1 MNNFGDH
8 NLDKGLQRD
17 TDNLI
22 DQNLLSSS
30 STKESG
36 EVNVKLSSNFQAYMN
51 SVKIFLGNVYL
62 TIPNVFSH
70 VGWLGGITLYS
81 LVALLN
87 TYTMTSI
94 LEVAKIYSDKKDEM
108 G

>member
-1 MNNFGDH
+1 
-8 NLDKGLQRD
+8 
-17 TDNLI
+17 
-22 DQNLLSSS
+22 
-30 STKESG
+30 
-36 EVNVKLSSNFQAYMN
+36 MN
-51 SVKIFLGNVYL
+51 SIKIFLGNVYL

-70 VGWLGGITLYS
+70 VGLLGGITLYS

-94 LEVAKIYSDKKDEM
+94 LEVAKIYSEKKDSK

>member
-1 MNNFGDH
+1 
-8 NLDKGLQRD
+8 
-17 TDNLI
+17 
-22 DQNLLSSS
+22 
-30 STKESG
+30 
-36 EVNVKLSSNFQAYMN
+36 MN

-62 TIPNVFSH
+62 TIPNVFSQ

-94 LEVAKIYSDKKDEM
+94 LEVAKIYSEKKDEKGQKSEVKSYTDLAQRIHGKPGQIGVIIFM
-108 G
+108 FIV